1 MNSKILYILVLV
13 FIVPS
18 CAFKKQKITNGD
30 PLKRSPFDCD
40 DRLILEKQLAYKQ
53 MVQDQTVHFEPN
65 LSDIPLPL
73 DTIRLT
79 LPIESDLAKGVDG
92 DQNSQFMYRS
102 KLEQSILID
111 FFNQQMEVF
120 GWQNE
125 GEAHGFEDIFI
136 FSKLYKKAVIS
147 IRPCITRASKTV
159 IVIALINNQSDALKH
174 RPNL

>member
-1 MNSKILYILVLV
+1 MNNKILYIIVLV

-18 CAFKKQKITNGD
+18 CAFKKQKTTKGD

-53 MVQDQTVHFEPN
+53 IVQDQGVNFEPN
-65 LSDIPLPL
+65 LSDIPFPL
-73 DTIRLT
+73 DTVRLT
-79 LPIESDLAKGVDG
+79 LPVESDLAKRFDG

-102 KLEQSILID
+102 KLDKSILID

-120 GWQNE
+120 GWQKE

-136 FSKLYKKAVIS
+136 FSKFYKIFFV
-147 IRPCITRASKTV
+147 
-159 IVIALINNQSDALKH
+159 
-174 RPNL
+174 